1 MANYGGFADLAY
13 FILFV
18 ANKRRYTQMRKKMQ
32 LLRTP
37 SPGQIRSAYWLS
49 MPLLQLSG
57 IYFGLIAYRPRRIGA
72 QLDVDRIPPGCNV
85 VFQTGTGA
93 FLILLRD

>member
-37 SPGQIRSAYWLS
+37 SPGQIRSAYWL
-49 MPLLQLSG
+49 
-57 IYFGLIAYRPRRIGA
+57 
-72 QLDVDRIPPGCNV
+72 
-85 VFQTGTGA
+85 
-93 FLILLRD
+93 